1 MGLFQHRPEEPTEW
15 GGLPS
20 EPLEPAGPADL
31 LPEGGALDAAAVAA
45 PLLDIPLLGDIPRRE
60 TISIIGVPAE
70 SPHHAETPLA
80 DASPDGDGD

>member
-20 EPLEPAGPADL
+20 EPLEPSGPADL
-31 LPEGGALDAAAVAA
+31 LPESGSNGT
-45 PLLDIPLLGDIPRRE
+45 PLLDIPLFGDVPRRE
-60 TISIIGVPAE
+60 TISIVGTPADPPHQAEVPV
-70 SPHHAETPLA
+70 A